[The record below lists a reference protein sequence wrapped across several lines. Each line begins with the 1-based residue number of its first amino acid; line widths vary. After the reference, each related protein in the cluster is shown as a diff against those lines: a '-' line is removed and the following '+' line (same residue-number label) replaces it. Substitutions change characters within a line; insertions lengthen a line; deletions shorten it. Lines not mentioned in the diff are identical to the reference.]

1 MVNETE
7 IKIPDN
13 RSLQSI
19 IIALAG
25 FLVSGGKLS
34 ELPNG
39 VIRDLDIVVSIE
51 LSKRQGHIH

>member
-1 MVNETE
+1 MVDETE

-19 IIALAG
+19 VIALAG